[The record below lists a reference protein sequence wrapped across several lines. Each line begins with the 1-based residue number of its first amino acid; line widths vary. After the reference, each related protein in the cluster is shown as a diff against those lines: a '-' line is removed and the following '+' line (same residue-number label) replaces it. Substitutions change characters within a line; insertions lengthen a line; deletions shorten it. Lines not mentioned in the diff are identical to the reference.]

1 MKYQKGIMKLKKNI
15 LEKVERINNDL
26 ESNWWNYEIYI
37 KRKIEEYE
45 EIKEKEK

>member
-1 MKYQKGIMKLKKNI
+1 MKLKKNI